1 MNKKIIFILAGVV
14 LTAMT
19 SLTMTSCDDD
29 HFTVD
34 PTIAGKGN
42 VWENISQTPE
52 LSEFA
57 SILKRV
63 YFSTSENTVT
73 TQTYADLISHD
84 QTFTVW
90 APKNGTFNY
99 EIWNRMLES
108 GDRKQ
113 IYEVETQLIRNCM
126 TRYSHVLNGNKQ
138 ENITFF
144 NSKKGVFDCAARTI
158 NGVNI
163 TDANLG
169 CNNGV
174 LHITDGPVVYM
185 PNLYEYINSQS
196 NLTQLSTFL
205 KQYEKE
211 EFNEAASTQGPTID
225 GNITWVDSITYL
237 TNTYFNG
244 RYLNAYINREDSNYV
259 MILPT
264 DECWN
269 AEYEKMNSYYNYV
282 PTYIQSVT
290 TVSVSGSTITESTER
305 LTTTFT
311 DEELDSIKHFRT
323 CDAIARNLC
332 FNHNYQFGHDYKD
345 MATEGACDS
354 IQSTSGLIFYDPAS
368 AALFNKVEPVQLS
381 NGYAYVVDDFKYDLK
396 DTWLDEVKYEAERN
410 YESYEY
416 CTIDRNRIYIDNPWR
431 YVEMESED
439 AVPFT
444 PTDTVIETTAITL
457 NPQRATSNTSVL
469 IKAPNTLSCK
479 YDIVAVMVYN
489 IDKMLPY
496 QFRAYVNY
504 HNAKQTQDRVQLMPI
519 EGVNGTDKLFRTKKP
534 HVDEKG
540 MLQFNDSV
548 LLAQDFEFPVCYYG
562 LSDAYVTVQL
572 QSNISSRDRSFYTNE
587 IIVDKIIFIPKENET
602 SDSDL

>member
-244 RYLNAYINREDSNYV
+244 RYLDAYINREDSNYV

-345 MATEGACDS
+345 MVTEGACDS

-368 AALFNKVEPVQLS
+368 AALFDNVEPVQLS
-381 NGYAYVVDDFKYDLK
+381 NGYAYVVDNFKYNLK

>member
-1 MNKKIIFILAGVV
+1 M
-14 LTAMT
+14 
-19 SLTMTSCDDD
+19 
-29 HFTVD
+29 
-34 PTIAGKGN
+34 
-42 VWENISQTPE
+42 
-52 LSEFA
+52 
-57 SILKRV
+57 
-63 YFSTSENTVT
+63 T

-108 GDRKQ
+108 GDREQ

-244 RYLNAYINREDSNYV
+244 RYLDAYINREDSNYV

-368 AALFNKVEPVQLS
+368 AALFDNVEPVQLS
-381 NGYAYVVDDFKYDLK
+381 NGYAYVVDNFKYNLK

-587 IIVDKIIFIPKENET
+587 IIVDKIIFIP
-602 SDSDL
+602 